1 MSDTAAQAPVNPEH
15 PQPNDDWVTAIPA
28 RGAFDAEACERILA
42 LGGAMHVGTI
52 GPKQLGNDHRDSHI
66 DWLAMND
73 ENRWLYDRLR
83 PVLKEANRRFFKM
96 KLSGFT
102 EALQLTEYAE
112 GQYYDWHIDFGPGP
126 SSIRKLSFVVQLS
139 DPESYEGG
147 DLQIMNSRDPQPM
160 PRDRGVIVMF
170 PSFVLHRVA
179 AVTRGVRRSLVGWIG
194 GPPFA

>member
-1 MSDTAAQAPVNPEH
+1 MSETSTQDVPHGLQL
-15 PQPNDDWVTAIPA
+15 NDDWVTAIPA
-28 RGAFDAEACERILA
+28 RGAFDAETCARILA
-42 LGGAMHVGTI
+42 LQGEMQEGEI
-52 GPKQLGNDHRDSHI
+52 GPKELGRDHRDSRVA
-66 DWLAMND
+66 WLHRT
-73 ENRWLYDRLR
+73 EQTVWLYDRLQ

-96 KLSGFT
+96 KLSGYT

-112 GQYYDWHIDFGPGP
+112 GQYYDWHTDFGPGR

-147 DLQIMNSRDPQPM
+147 DLQVMNSRDPHAM
-160 PRDRGVIVMF
+160 PRDQGIIIMF
-170 PSFVLHRVA
+170 PAFILHRVT